1 MQGVGG
7 VDQKNRSSNFAGSRD
22 KLVAHLFENVPRGI
36 VVHYA
41 LFAAWCVSVHT
52 RPFCFGLPMP
62 FLLRPGEPQPAARRS
77 APAGRHEGNGRPKT
91 ASPPATHAW
100 LDCRGREHK
109 QFLWRRTSLLRPDHH
124 EECGRSQPQGCAAIT
139 ETDGWWWGTEHLHPH
154 LHPGG

>member
-1 MQGVGG
+1 MWTRKIGPATLQGAEISWWHTCLRTFPEGLL
-7 VDQKNRSSNFAGSRD
+7 FTTHCSRPGAYQCTPD
-22 KLVAHLFENVPRGI
+22 
-36 VVHYA
+36 
-41 LFAAWCVSVHT
+41 
-52 RPFCFGLPMP
+52 PFCFGLPMP